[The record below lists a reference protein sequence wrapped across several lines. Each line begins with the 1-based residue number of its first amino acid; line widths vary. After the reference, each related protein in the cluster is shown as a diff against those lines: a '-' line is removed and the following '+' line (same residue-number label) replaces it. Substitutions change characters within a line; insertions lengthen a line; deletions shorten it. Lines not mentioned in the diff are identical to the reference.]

1 MVSVMHKEIM
11 HSREF
16 INNIGEE
23 DIQKFMGTNVFF
35 HDRLIEKWMRMCEYD
50 VISREFNCLFRF
62 SNEKK
67 HDQRIGFI
75 FGKCIYN
82 IRS

>member
-23 DIQKFMGTNVFF
+23 DIQKFIGTNVFF

-50 VISREFNCLFRF
+50 VVSREFNCFFRF
-62 SNEKK
+62 SN
-67 HDQRIGFI
+67 
-75 FGKCIYN
+75 
-82 IRS
+82 